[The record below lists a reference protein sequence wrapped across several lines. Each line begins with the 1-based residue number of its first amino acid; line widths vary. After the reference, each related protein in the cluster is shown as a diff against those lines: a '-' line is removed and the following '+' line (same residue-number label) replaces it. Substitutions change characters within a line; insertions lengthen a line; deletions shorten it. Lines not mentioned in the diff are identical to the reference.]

1 MLKGKSV
8 LLGISGGI
16 AAYKSAY
23 LCSMLVK
30 AGCDVQVIMTENAT
44 NFVGTATFEALT
56 GHRTLTDTFDRNHE
70 FSTEHVSVADKT
82 DLVIIAPAT
91 ANVLAKF
98 AHGIADDMLTTTVLA
113 CDCPKIAAP
122 AMNTRMYENPVT
134 SDNLKTLRAYGWD
147 ILEPASGRL
156 ACGDVGK
163 GRMPEPDVLFDSV
176 VQAVSSPKDMTGLNV
191 LVSAGPTREALDP
204 VRFITNHSSGK
215 MGYAIAGAAATRG
228 AHVTL
233 VSGPV
238 AITPPADADIVSV
251 ESAEDMYNAVTDR
264 AGKNDIIIMAAAVA
278 DYTPLHYSD
287 QKIKKS
293 DSDYSLELARTKDIL
308 KALGEIKE
316 KNQTLCGFAMETE
329 NILEN
334 ARKKLISKKADII
347 AANTANGENTGFKT
361 DTNILTLITKNNETT
376 LPLMTKEEC
385 AHRLLDA
392 ILELRR

>member
-44 NFVGTATFEALT
+44 NFVGPATFEALT

-113 CDCPKIAAP
+113 CDCLKIAAP

-134 SDNLKTLRAYGWD
+134 SDNLKTLKAYGWD

-163 GRMPEPDVLFDSV
+163 GRMPEPDVLFDAV

-251 ESAEDMYNAVTDR
+251 ESAQEMYNAVTDR

-329 NILEN
+329 NVLEN

-361 DTNILTLITKNNETT
+361 DTNILTLITKDNETT